1 MDHLP
6 VNDPAEA
13 STLEGAVRALIDSSR
28 ETNRYIQALEQQ
40 LRRRTRALWGAIT
53 ASALVV
59 ALALGMTYVVI
70 LDNRRQIEA
79 SQRKLCP
86 MVLLTVPQP
95 GDPPASTERG
105 RLFAARATALA
116 EAYGCL

>member
-6 VNDPAEA
+6 VDDPADA
-13 STLEGAVRALIDSSR
+13 ATLEGAVRALIVSSR
-28 ETNRYIQALEQQ
+28 ETNRYLQALEEQ
-40 LRRRTRALWGAIT
+40 LRRRTRALWGAII

-59 ALALGMTYVVI
+59 AVAVGVSYVVV
-70 LDNRRQIEA
+70 LDNRQQIEV

-95 GDPPASTERG
+95 GDPPATTERG